1 MCVDSCIYIFIYT
14 SVYYICIYIYI
25 YELYLLRVGEV
36 LQNICGEKEVGIG
49 SDKDQILCSTINN

>member
-14 SVYYICIYIYI
+14 SVYYIYTYI

-49 SDKDQILCSTINN
+49 SDKDQILCSTVNN